1 MISGAVVA
9 GTQPPRPLAHELL
22 EFWFGPRPYDLPAAM
37 LRMPLWFG
45 NVDPGC
51 QQAFDHEL
59 ASRFGEAAR
68 AAAAGEHAGWAA
80 SPRRA
85 LALVLLL
92 DQLPRNLHRGTAAA
106 FAQDRAALELV
117 VAGMQLG
124 ADAALEPIERLFF
137 YLPLQHAEA
146 LSVQEESLAA
156 CRRLAAE
163 APPAWQPLLAGTAGY
178 AQQHHGIIA
187 RFGRFPHRNAVL
199 GRESTPEEAT
209 WLAEGGERFG
219 Q

>member
-1 MISGAVVA
+1 
-9 GTQPPRPLAHELL
+9 LL
-22 EFWFGPRPYDLPAAM
+22 EYWFGPRPYDPASLAA
-37 LRMPLWFG
+37 RMPQWFG
-45 NVDPGC
+45 DPDPAR
-51 QQAFDHEL
+51 QQAFDAGL
-59 ASRFGEAAR
+59 AARFGDAAR
-68 AAAAGEHAGWAA
+68 GAAAGEYTTWSA

-106 FAQDRAALELV
+106 FAQDRAALEIV
-117 VAGMQLG
+117 VAGMQRG

-137 YLPLQHAEA
+137 YLPLQHAES
-146 LSVQEESLAA
+146 LTVQEESLAA

-178 AQQHHGIIA
+178 AQKHHDIIA

-199 GRESTPEEAT
+199 GRESTQEEAA

>member
-1 MISGAVVA
+1 MPGVAGA

-22 EFWFGPRPYDLPAAM
+22 EFWFGPRPYDLGTAT

-45 NVDPGC
+45 DVTPKR
-51 QQAFDHEL
+51 QQAFDREL

-68 AAAAGEHAGWAA
+68 AAAAGDHADWAA

-106 FAQDRAALELV
+106 FAQDRAALEVV
-117 VAGMQLG
+117 VAGMQHG

-156 CRRLAAE
+156 SRRLVAE
-163 APPAWQPLLAGTAGY
+163 APPAWRPLLAGAAGY
-178 AQQHHGIIA
+178 AQQHHDIIA
-187 RFGRFPHRNAVL
+187 RFGRFPHRNAAL
-199 GRESTPEEAT
+199 GRASTPEEAG

>member
-1 MISGAVVA
+1 LTA
-9 GTQPPRPLAHELL
+9 TPRPLAHELL
-22 EFWFGPRPYDLPAAM
+22 EYWFGPRPYDPDALAA
-37 LRMPLWFG
+37 RMPQWFG
-45 NVDPGC
+45 DTDLAR
-51 QQAFDHEL
+51 QQAFDAGL
-59 ASRFGEAAR
+59 AARFGDAAR
-68 AAAAGEHAGWAA
+68 AAAAGEYANWSA

-106 FAQDRAALELV
+106 FAQDRAALEIV
-117 VAGMQLG
+117 VAGMQHG

-137 YLPLQHAEA
+137 YLPLQHAES
-146 LSVQEESLAA
+146 LTVQEESLAA
-156 CRRLAAE
+156 CRRLGAE
-163 APPAWQPLLAGTAGY
+163 APPAWQSLLAGTAGY
-178 AQQHHGIIA
+178 AQKHHDIIA

-199 GRESTPEEAT
+199 GRESTQEEAA

>member
-1 MISGAVVA
+1 LNE
-9 GTQPPRPLAHELL
+9 TPRPLAHALL
-22 EFWFGPRPYDLPAAM
+22 EFWFGPRPYDLSAAM

-45 NVDPGC
+45 DVDPER
-51 QQAFDHEL
+51 QMAFDREL
-59 ASRFGEAAR
+59 AARFGDAAR
-68 AAAAGEHAGWAA
+68 AAANGEFSGWAA

-106 FAQDRAALELV
+106 FAQDRAALEV
-117 VAGMQLG
+117 AVAGMQRG

-137 YLPLQHAEA
+137 YLPLQHAESV
-146 LSVQEESLAA
+146 SVQEESLAA
-156 CRRLAAE
+156 CRRLGAE
-163 APPAWQPLLAGTAGY
+163 APPAWRPLLAGAAGF
-178 AQQHHGIIA
+178 ARQHHDIIA

-199 GRESTPEEAT
+199 GRESTREEEA